1 MGRSSSQKMER
12 ARKEWGN
19 LSVLQFRETI
29 ALADLVATASPG
41 KCMLLKTRA
50 NAPSWGK
57 TEKKQWMR
65 QMFIGEAQEQ
75 LWYRSKWKHR
85 RSVERAKVGS
95 RVLSS
100 AHLCS
105 AAEDQAWSG
114 GPVRWRGTGEL
125 RGTEPHSEGWTK
137 GNRGP
142 LCVLRELIC
151 PYLFNEPLLTHCP
164 KESTHTQT
172 PVHKFIT
179 HWHTTHILCLR
190 ASTHAAFTKLLY
202 IHSLF
207 PQDTFY
213 YTHIQN
219 SCI

>member
-1 MGRSSSQKMER
+1 MRHRNSYDTDLN
-12 ARKEWGN
+12 GN
-19 LSVLQFRETI
+19 IVI
-29 ALADLVATASPG
+29 
-41 KCMLLKTRA
+41 LLK
-50 NAPSWGK
+50 G
-57 TEKKQWMR
+57 Q
-65 QMFIGEAQEQ
+65 
-75 LWYRSKWKHR
+75 
-85 RSVERAKVGS
+85 KVGS
-95 RVLSS
+95 RVSSS
-100 AHLCS
+100 AHLSS

-142 LCVLRELIC
+142 LCVLRELIFA
-151 PYLFNEPLLTHCP
+151 PTFSMSLSWLTAQRKAH
-164 KESTHTQT
+164 THTYTQT
-172 PVHKFIT
+172 PVHTFIT
-179 HWHTTHILCLR
+179 HWYTTYILCLR

-213 YTHIQN
+213 YTHIHN